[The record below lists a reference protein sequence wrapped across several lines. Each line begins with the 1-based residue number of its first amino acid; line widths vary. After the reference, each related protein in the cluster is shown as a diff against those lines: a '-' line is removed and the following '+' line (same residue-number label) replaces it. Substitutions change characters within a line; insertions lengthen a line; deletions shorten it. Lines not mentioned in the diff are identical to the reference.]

1 MIADRLLRSVI
12 ADRLLRS
19 VIADR
24 LLRSV
29 IADRLLRSVIADRR
43 PVATAATANRAPA
56 EGVDVDDEGAAVVAV
71 AGASRATTR
80 AGRAGVIVPWRRLP
94 MMDR

>member
-29 IADRLLRSVIADRR
+29 E
-43 PVATAATANRAPA
+43 TAATANRAPA
-56 EGVDVDDEGAAVVAV
+56 EGVAVDDEGAAAVAV

-80 AGRAGVIVPWRRLP
+80 AGRAGVIVPWRPLP

>member
-29 IADRLLRSVIADRR
+29 E
-43 PVATAATANRAPA
+43 TAATANRAPA
-56 EGVDVDDEGAAVVAV
+56 EGVAVDDEGAAAVVAE
-71 AGASRATTR
+71 GASRATTR
-80 AGRAGVIVPWRRLP
+80 ADRAGVIVPWRPLP

>member
-1 MIADRLLRSVI
+1 MTADRLLRSVT

-19 VIADR
+19 VTADR

-29 IADRLLRSVIADRR
+29 TADQQ
-43 PVATAATANRAPA
+43 PVVTAATANRALA
-56 EGVDVDDEGAAVVAV
+56 EGVDVDAEGAAAVVV

-80 AGRAGVIVPWRRLP
+80 AGRAGVIAPWRPLP